1 MDLVE
6 TLLHLADRGL
16 YAQVQDLFKVP
27 IQLCPDVLVL
37 VLLNISPPV
46 TVLRQELF
54 TSLIPIFLSNHP
66 NAAII
71 LHNAW
76 HSQIINIK
84 PIIMHAMAEWYMNGM
99 RGDSDQTRL
108 SRILDVAQDLK
119 ALTVLLNANSFLFV
133 IDLACLAS
141 RREYLKLEKW
151 LADKIHDHGE
161 PFVSACIKFLQ
172 RRCPGIMGG
181 VMKDDNIPKSAQLP
195 HETLAVMLNCLQG
208 CTV

>member
-1 MDLVE
+1 M
-6 TLLHLADRGL
+6 LHLADRGL
-16 YAQVQDLFKVP
+16 YAQVQELFKVP

-37 VLLNISPPV
+37 VLLTISPPV
-46 TVLRQELF
+46 TLLRQELF
-54 TSLIPIFLSNHP
+54 NTLIPIFLSNHP
-66 NAAII
+66 NSAII

-76 HSQIINIK
+76 HSQIITIK
-84 PIIMHAMAEWYMNGM
+84 PIIMHAMAEWYI
-99 RGDSDQTRL
+99 RGDTDQTRL

-119 ALTVLLNANSFLFV
+119 ALTVLLNAQSFLFV

-172 RRCPGIMGG
+172 RRCPQIMGG
-181 VMKDDNIPKSAQLP
+181 VIKDDNMPKSAQLP
-195 HETLAVMLNCLQG
+195 HETLAVMLSCLQN

>member
-6 TLLHLADRGL
+6 TLLHLADCGL
-16 YAQVQDLFKVP
+16 YAQVQELFKVP

-46 TVLRQELF
+46 TMLRQELF
-54 TSLIPIFLSNHP
+54 NNLVPIFLGNHP

-76 HSQIINIK
+76 HSQIISIK
-84 PIIMHAMAEWYMNGM
+84 PIIMHAMAEWYL
-99 RGDSDQTRL
+99 RDTDQTRL

-119 ALTVLLNANSFLFV
+119 ALTVLLNAQSFLFV

-161 PFVSACIKFLQ
+161 PFVQACIKFLQ
-172 RRCPGIMGG
+172 RRCPQIMGG
-181 VMKDDNIPKSAQLP
+181 AIKDDNIPKSAQLP